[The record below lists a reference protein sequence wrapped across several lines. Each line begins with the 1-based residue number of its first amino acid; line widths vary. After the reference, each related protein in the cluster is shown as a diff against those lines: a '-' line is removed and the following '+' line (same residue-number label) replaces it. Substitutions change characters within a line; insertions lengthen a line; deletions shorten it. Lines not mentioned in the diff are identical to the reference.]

1 MEERVANILWIV
13 AGIVIWTTACQ
24 SRQPDVL
31 DDLGQA
37 VLKSKEELEID
48 IKPHKVQ

>member
-1 MEERVANILWIV
+1 MKYLIIISSLILL
-13 AGIVIWTTACQ
+13 GCQ

-37 VLKSKEELEID
+37 VLKTKRGISIEIEPQEE
-48 IKPHKVQ
+48 KK